1 MKHLIKIIL
10 TVLFITSYHLLIT
23 LNAQVGIND
32 NNASPDASAML
43 DVKSTDKGML
53 IPRMTTSQRDLINTP
68 AAGLMIYNTTT
79 KHFNYH
85 NGTAWTEIGNDNLGN
100 HTATANLQLNNNW
113 LSNNG
118 TNEGLK
124 MDAFGI
130 VAKSLTSVRPLLIQ
144 HNIRGNGTYLEVNN
158 ALGTRALFGADGS
171 GFTGGSTSDVVIGN
185 WSNGGLNFYA
195 NATKRVSISNAGLFQ
210 LDGNFKLV
218 DGSQGVGK
226 VLTSDAN
233 GLATWTTFAGG
244 SDNLGNH
251 IATQNIQL
259 GSKWLSADGDNE
271 GILITNTGQVGVG
284 KVNTVNH
291 LFQVSG
297 DLRFY
302 NDITTP
308 STTVTAS
315 NHQGAFTP
323 NYIVD
328 DNTITGAWVSFSSTA
343 WLKFDL
349 GSPQVLTHYSIRT
362 GTNSPS
368 PVTSPTNWTVEGS
381 NDNSSWTVLDTK
393 STTIFATKFID
404 TFATNNTTA
413 YQYYRLNNI
422 QNNHSGAFA
431 IQIMEMELFNAP
443 PTNSNILTVSD
454 IGDIKFNSA
463 YTFPRVDGAVN
474 QFLRT
479 DGSGNLSWQDNVPS
493 LISDADNNTKIQVE
507 KTTND
512 DVIRFDIGGSE
523 KMTLKRVNN
532 NASTSPIAI
541 GFPNNYGNVLLG
553 ENAGLS
559 LDDNPSTI
567 FGKFNTYI
575 GEDAGKSDQNAYKN
589 TYLGYQ
595 AGQNVINGVGNIF
608 IGHQAGQNSSG
619 ANQLFIHNSNT
630 TTPLIYGDFGSG
642 LLRVNGSLNIN
653 NAYTL
658 PTADGA
664 ANAVLKTNGSGTLSW
679 TNTILDVAQLNGE
692 ILELSI
698 SGDNVATNQ
707 INLST
712 IDNQKTDVF
721 QLNGNLLEF
730 SLENDGI
737 ATQSLDLNAIDN
749 QKTDVFQLS
758 GDVLQFSLENDGIAT
773 QSVNLGAIDNQQ
785 LDALHLSGDNLQISL
800 QNDGIATHS
809 LNLSAI
815 DNQQLDV
822 FQLSGENLQVSLQND
837 GIATHSLNLNAIDN
851 QKTDVFQL
859 SGNSIQL
866 SLENDGVATASV
878 DLSHQISSKVT
889 PLFLESNT
897 AGQAHIIEFKN
908 GTGTGAYFGIGG
920 TGAALGGVTNTD
932 LVIGNRGSGEMHFQI
947 GPNGMY
953 LDNNANLGIG
963 MGSFGNNKLVV
974 AGQAY
979 KLAAGSWLTSS
990 DRRLKKNIQPL
1001 SAEKMLEKLLAIQG
1015 VTYEWNDITGR
1026 PRPEGIQYGFIAQ
1039 NVQEVF
1045 PSLVSEDDYGYLIM
1059 PYDTYDAMMVEG
1071 LRALNDKIERLENLS
1086 QNLTKENENLK
1097 AQVAKINQLEAVL
1110 QQLQA
1115 QMNNTETSI
1124 EVSK

>member
-1 MKHLIKIIL
+1 MKTIFKIIL
-10 TVLFITSYHLLIT
+10 ILLVFNFSFLIT
-23 LNAQVGIND
+23 NAQVGIND

-43 DVKSTDKGML
+43 DVKSTNKGML

-85 NGTAWTEIGNDNLGN
+85 NGTAWTEVGNDNLGN

-124 MDAFGI
+124 MDALGI
-130 VAKSLTSVRPLLIQ
+130 VAKSLTSVRSLLVQ
-144 HNIRGNGTYLEVNN
+144 HNISGNGTYLEVNN

-195 NATKRVSISNAGLFQ
+195 NATKRVSISNTGLFQ

-251 IATQNIQL
+251 TATQNIQL

-297 DLRFY
+297 DLHFY

-315 NHQGAFTP
+315 NHHSSLTP
-323 NYIVD
+323 NNIVD
-328 DNTITGAWVSFSSTA
+328 NTKTGAWASLSSTA
-343 WLKFDL
+343 WIKFDL
-349 GSPQVLTHYSIRT
+349 GSPQVVTHYSIE
-362 GTNSPS
+362 NSTPIS
-368 PVTSPTNWTVEGS
+368 TLNSLTDWTVEGS

-431 IQIMEMELFNAP
+431 LQIIEMELFNAP
-443 PTNSNILTVSD
+443 PTSTNILTVSD
-454 IGDIKFNSA
+454 AGDIKFNSA
-463 YTFPRVDGAVN
+463 YTFPKLDGSAN
-474 QFLRT
+474 QILKT
-479 DGSGNLSWQDNVPS
+479 DGSGNLSWQNVTSTLPNT
-493 LISDADNNTKIQVE
+493 LSDADNNTKIQVE

-512 DVIRFDIGGSE
+512 NVIRFDIDGSE
-523 KMTLKRVNN
+523 KMTLKSANSN
-532 NASTSPIAI
+532 SLAPLSI
-541 GFPNNYGNVLLG
+541 GFTNNYGNVLLG
-553 ENAGLS
+553 ENAGSSTFANLS
-559 LDDNPSTI
+559 SNL
-567 FGKFNTYI
+567 GQFNTYI
-575 GEDAGKSDQNAYKN
+575 GAEAGKSDQHGYNN

-595 AGQNVINGVGNIF
+595 AGQNVINGIGNVF
-608 IGHQAGQNSSG
+608 IGYQAGQNSSG
-619 ANQLFIHNSNT
+619 VNQLFIHNSNT

-653 NAYTL
+653 NAYTF

-679 TNTILDVAQLNGE
+679 TNTILDVAQLNGDM
-692 ILELSI
+692 LELSI
-698 SGDNVATNQ
+698 SGDNVTTHQ
-707 INLST
+707 INLNGA
-712 IDNQKTDVF
+712 DNQKTDVF

-758 GDVLQFSLENDGIAT
+758 GDLLQFSLENDGIAT

-822 FQLSGENLQVSLQND
+822 LQLSGDNLQISLQND
-837 GIATHSLNLNAIDN
+837 GIATQSLDLNPIDN

-897 AGQAHIIEFKN
+897 ASQANIIELKN

-920 TGAALGGVTNTD
+920 NGAALGGVTNND
-932 LVIGNRGSGEMHFQI
+932 VVIGNRGSGEMHFQI
-947 GPNGMY
+947 GSSGMY
-953 LDNNANLGIG
+953 LDNSANLGIG
-963 MGSFGNNKLVV
+963 MTAFGNNKLVV

-1071 LRALNDKIERLENLS
+1071 LRALNDKIERLEA
-1086 QNLTKENENLK
+1086 ENEALK
-1097 AQVAKINQLEAVL
+1097 AQATKIERLESAL
-1110 QQLQA
+1110 QQLQT

-1124 EVSK
+1124 ETSK